1 MGFRQAHRDVAD
13 LVAELAG
20 SGAALRDVWAD
31 PRVTDVLVNSPREVW
46 ADRGAGLQRVSCDVG
61 DVRALATRLA
71 AAAGVRLDD
80 AAPVADGRLPDG
92 TRLHAVLAP
101 IAPAGALVSL
111 RRPSMRALT
120 LADWE
125 IGPHARE
132 VLRALVACH
141 ANLLVS
147 GGTGTGKTTL
157 LATLLA
163 LADPAERI
171 IVLEEA
177 RELEPAHPHVVNL
190 QARGA
195 NVQGAGAVPLTDL
208 VRAAMRMRPDRLVLG
223 ECRGAEVREVLLAL
237 NTGHDGGMAT
247 VHANTAEDVPAR
259 LVALGSLAGLG
270 ETAVA
275 SQAVSA
281 FDAVV
286 HLRRDGP
293 HRTVEEIAVLK
304 ASGGTLRAALALVRE
319 GTDLQPGT
327 AWDELACRL
336 ERGRR

>member
-20 SGAALRDVWAD
+20 SGAALRDAWAD

-101 IAPAGALVSL
+101 IAPDGALVSL

-125 IGPHARE
+125 LGPHARE

-171 IVLEEA
+171 LVLEEA
-177 RELEPAHPHVVNL
+177 RELEPAHPHVVHL

-259 LVALGSLAGLG
+259 LVALGSLAGMG
-270 ETAVA
+270 GTAVA
-275 SQAVSA
+275 SQTVSA

-293 HRTVEEIAVLK
+293 HRTVEEIAVLE
-304 ASGGTLRAALALVRE
+304 ASGGTLRASLALVRE
-319 GTDLQPGT
+319 GADLQPRT
-327 AWDELACRL
+327 AWEALARRL